1 MRSVARQ
8 FADIVTAAPEGG
20 LVMGTVVA
28 VNADATL
35 DVDVRGTTLEGLRYL
50 SHVAPRPGFG
60 VWLERVDS
68 DLLAVGVP
76 AQLGWPSCRV
86 RRDANGAA
94 YASGTQVVSFDTAVH
109 DPWDMWTS
117 GTNVV
122 IPIPGLYDFSA
133 GLNWDAN
140 NTGHRSCG
148 ISVAGAYAAYQ
159 RTPATAADAAFVTA
173 AATGY
178 PCAAGDIVTLEA
190 AHTSGTNRTLLG
202 GAAHRQFLS
211 VTYRGPIG
219 T

>member
-1 MRSVARQ
+1 MKPLARRL
-8 FADIVTAAPEGG
+8 ADVLTTVPEGG
-20 LVMGTVVA
+20 LVMGTVTT
-28 VNADATL
+28 VNADSTIT
-35 DVDVRGTTLEGLRYL
+35 VDVRGTTLTGVRYL
-50 SHVAPRPGFG
+50 AHVAPRPGYG
-60 VWLERVDS
+60 VWLERVDKA
-68 DLLAVGVP
+68 LLAVGVGS
-76 AQLGWPSCRV
+76 AAGWPSCRV

-109 DPWDMWTS
+109 DPWDMWGS

-140 NTGHRSCG
+140 NVGHRSCG
-148 ISVAGAYAAYQ
+148 ISVAGSYAAYQ

-173 AATGY
+173 AASGY

-190 AHTSGTNRTLLG
+190 AHTSSTNRTLLG